1 MAYVLNV
8 DLDEWKNLGIHDF
21 SSWDHLGFQKLACS
35 YQNFKI
41 QNLSGSNFVK

>member
-1 MAYVLNV
+1 MSYVLNV